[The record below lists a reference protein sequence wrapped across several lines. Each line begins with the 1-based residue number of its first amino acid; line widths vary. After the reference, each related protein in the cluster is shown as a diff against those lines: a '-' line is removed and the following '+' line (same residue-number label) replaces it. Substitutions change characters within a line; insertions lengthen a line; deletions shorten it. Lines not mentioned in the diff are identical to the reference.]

1 MSCPQSNPR
10 RPDRSGAGQGP
21 AAPRS
26 AETGRQ
32 TILIVEDEPEILAPL
47 AHSLEIEGYR
57 ILTAEDGLTAC
68 RLIGTEEPDLILL
81 DILLPDLDGWEVCR
95 LLRQHPI
102 SRIAT
107 IPVIMLTAL
116 NSPGDKWRG
125 LELGADHF
133 LPKPYSIKEVS
144 LTAANLICR
153 RRHSVA
159 LEKRVEQLTTRQ
171 DEQENLTHLL
181 FHELRNQ
188 ITILNGYSQLL
199 NENGEIEVC
208 KHAINRSSAY
218 LHALAEEVL
227 LIRQVEGGLLTL
239 APEPVVIKEVLE
251 EMVRLYAQPAAD
263 RNMII
268 ESAWQGETRPVVLNR
283 PGVKIILS
291 SLLDNAIKYGPPEQT
306 VMVSGRQTDNL
317 VELDVQDQGEVIPHQ
332 EQEQI
337 FMPFYRSGG
346 PTGRAPGTGLGLH
359 GVRVL
364 SRAMGGQVSL
374 DEPSRGGNL
383 FRVRLFGAER
393 KEGDFAR

>member
-1 MSCPQSNPR
+1 MNSP
-10 RPDRSGAGQGP
+10 RSGTHKANSAGVEQ
-21 AAPRS
+21 
-26 AETGRQ
+26 ETAKPGTGESGHE
-32 TILIVEDEPEILAPL
+32 TILIVEDEPEILEPL
-47 AHSLEIEGYR
+47 AHSLRLEGFR

-95 LLRQHPI
+95 LLRQHPTP
-102 SRIAT
+102 RIAT

-116 NSPGDKWRG
+116 NSPDDKWRG
-125 LELGADHF
+125 LELGADQF

-144 LTAANLICR
+144 LTATNLIRR
-153 RRHSVA
+153 RRHSAA

-199 NENGEIEVC
+199 NENGEIEAC

-218 LHALAEEVL
+218 LHALAEEAL

-239 APEPVVIKEVLE
+239 ASEPVVVKEVLE

-263 RNMII
+263 RDMII

-291 SLLDNAIKYGPPEQT
+291 SLLDNAIKYGPPGQT
-306 VMVSGRQTDNL
+306 VMVSGRQRDKL

-337 FMPFYRSGG
+337 FMPFYRSGS

-364 SRAMGGQVSL
+364 SRAMGGHISL
-374 DEPSRGGNL
+374 DEPARGGNL
-383 FRVRLFGAER
+383 FRVRLVGAER
-393 KEGDFAR
+393 GEGDFAR